1 MFDRSLSNWWWQGN
15 HRKRNVCEQKLFENN
30 DNRTWL
36 SLFYNRNDKLQGITV
51 WCKSYANANNAR
63 NEIFATSPRVF
74 EAAIVWIRT
83 NFPAR
88 NNSLEMLVSPE
99 ILRKFAPLENSRE
112 HFRGNT
118 QLFKGS
124 YLVTKHMEF
133 RAMVPVS
140 KETAIIATLVFLSSR
155 YFRSYLS
162 PFFAMINWQILPNFL

>member
-1 MFDRSLSNWWWQGN
+1 M
-15 HRKRNVCEQKLFENN
+15 
-30 DNRTWL
+30 
-36 SLFYNRNDKLQGITV
+36 
-51 WCKSYANANNAR
+51 
-63 NEIFATSPRVF
+63 
-74 EAAIVWIRT
+74 
-83 NFPAR
+83 
-88 NNSLEMLVSPE
+88 SPE

-140 KETAIIATLVFLSSR
+140 KETAIMATLVFLSSQ